1 MLSSLRPL
9 LRPFSRPLHTT
20 PPSLALVPMVIES
33 SSRGERAYDIYS
45 RLLRER
51 IIMCNG
57 PVTEE
62 MSSVVT
68 AQLLFLEAEV
78 RVKEI
83 IKTEY
88 YEECGRRM
96 GMIYS

>member
-1 MLSSLRPL
+1 MYLKSTLTS
-9 LRPFSRPLHTT
+9 
-20 PPSLALVPMVIES
+20 PSNIPTFKVLES

-51 IIMCNG
+51 IVCLHG

-62 MSSVVT
+62 MSSVVC

-78 RVKEI
+78 RGEEGGS
-83 IKTEY
+83 EY
-88 YEECGRRM
+88 ANIRGNVEARRGKGRSTAIR
-96 GMIYS
+96 

>member
-1 MLSSLRPL
+1 
-9 LRPFSRPLHTT
+9 
-20 PPSLALVPMVIES
+20 
-33 SSRGERAYDIYS
+33 
-45 RLLRER
+45 
-51 IIMCNG
+51 MCNG

-83 IKTEY
+83 IKREY